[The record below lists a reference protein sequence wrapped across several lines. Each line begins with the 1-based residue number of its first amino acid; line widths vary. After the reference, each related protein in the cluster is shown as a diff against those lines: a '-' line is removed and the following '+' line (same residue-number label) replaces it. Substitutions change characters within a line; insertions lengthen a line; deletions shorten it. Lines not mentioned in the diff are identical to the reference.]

1 MIAPVEMRQARPMT
15 LHGGASSTTT
25 EVWEMLSAC
34 RDGDLDRMLQLITKR
49 PELST
54 CQYNYTPP
62 LHFAVR
68 EGHLPLVRVLV
79 EHKAL
84 DPSYKAYPFGDSFL
98 TMAQDRGY
106 DEIARFLQD
115 ALANPDLTRKW
126 VETGEID
133 YGQNKEQRQFDEAV
147 HAGNLREVERLLN
160 DRPDLARNELS
171 SWAEGVLMMPAKKR
185 DRSLLELLMRFGATV
200 PALSKWGRFY
210 YFVHDDIAT
219 FLLESGMSPRH
230 MSWQEVTLLHDM
242 AQSGDA
248 SKARLL
254 LDHGADINA
263 VDDEYRTT
271 PLGMA
276 ARWGQRKMVACLL
289 ERGAD
294 PNRAGA
300 AWSTPLA
307 WAQKK
312 GHGAVAADLRAAG
325 ATVPRAGG

>member
-1 MIAPVEMRQARPMT
+1 MT

-25 EVWEMLSAC
+25 EVWEMLSAS
-34 RDGDLDRMLQLITKR
+34 REGDLDGMRQLIARR

-54 CQYNYTPP
+54 CQFNYTPP

-79 EHKAL
+79 EQKAL
-84 DPSYKAYPFGDSFL
+84 DPNYKSYPFGDSFL

-126 VETGEID
+126 VDTGEID
-133 YGQNKEQRQFDEAV
+133 YRQDEEQRQFDQAL
-147 HAGNLREVERLLN
+147 HAGEKRKVEQLLDN
-160 DRPDLARNELS
+160 RPDLARNEFS

-185 DRSLLELLMRFGATV
+185 DRPLLELLMRCGATV

-210 YFVHDDIAT
+210 YFVHDDIAA

-230 MSWQEVTLLHDM
+230 MTWHGVTLLHDM
-242 AQSGDA
+242 AQSGDI

-254 LDHGADINA
+254 LDRGADINA

-276 ARWGQRKMVACLL
+276 ARWGQQKMVAFFL

-294 PNRAGA
+294 PNTAGA

-307 WAQKK
+307 WAHKK
-312 GHGAVAADLRAAG
+312 GHRAIAADLKAAGAVAINSE
-325 ATVPRAGG
+325 P

>member
-1 MIAPVEMRQARPMT
+1 MIAPVEMRSTRPMT

-34 RDGDLDRMLQLITKR
+34 RTGDLDRMLQLIATR

-68 EGHLPLVRVLV
+68 EGHLALVRELV
-79 EHKAL
+79 ARQAF
-84 DPSYKAYPFGDSFL
+84 DPRYKTYPFGDSFL
-98 TMAQDRGY
+98 TMAHERGH
-106 DEIARFLQD
+106 DEIAVFLQES
-115 ALANPDLTRKW
+115 LARPELTRKW

-133 YGQNKEQRQFDEAV
+133 YGQDEEQQQFDQAV
-147 HAGNLREVERLLN
+147 HAGRMREVERLLEN
-160 DRPDLARNELS
+160 RPDLARNELS

-185 DRSLLELLMRFGATV
+185 ERPLLELLMRFGATV

-210 YFVHDDIAT
+210 YFVHDDIAA
-219 FLLESGMSPRH
+219 FLIEGGMSPRH
-230 MSWQEVTLLHDM
+230 MTWHEVTLLHDM
-242 AQSGDA
+242 AQSGDV
-248 SKARLL
+248 SKAGLL

-263 VDDEYRTT
+263 IDDEYRTT

-276 ARWGQRKMVACLL
+276 ARWGQQKMVAFLL

-294 PNRAGA
+294 PNRASA

-312 GHGAVAADLRAAG
+312 AHRVVAADLRAAG
-325 ATVPRAGG
+325 ALGN

>member
-1 MIAPVEMRQARPMT
+1 MIQPVEMRSTLPMT

-25 EVWEMLSAC
+25 EVWEMLSAT
-34 RDGDLDRMLQLITKR
+34 REGDLDGMTQLIAR
-49 PELST
+49 QPELST
-54 CQYNYTPP
+54 CQFNYTPP

-84 DPSYKAYPFGDSFL
+84 DPRYKTYPFGDSFL

-133 YGQNKEQRQFDEAV
+133 YGLDEEQRQFEQAV
-147 HAGNLREVERLLN
+147 HAGKMLPVERLLDN
-160 DRPDLARNELS
+160 RPELARSELS

-185 DRSLLELLMRFGATV
+185 NRPLLELLMRFGAQV
-200 PALSKWGRFY
+200 PAMSKWGRFY
-210 YFVHDDIAT
+210 YFVHDDIAA
-219 FLLESGMSPRH
+219 FLLENGMSPRH
-230 MSWQEVTLLHDM
+230 MSWHGVTLLHDM
-242 AQSGDA
+242 AQSGDVA
-248 SKARLL
+248 KACLL

-276 ARWGQRKMVACLL
+276 ARWGQRKMVALLL

-294 PNRAGA
+294 PNKAGA

-312 GHGAVAADLRAAG
+312 QHGEVAADLRAAG
-325 ATVPRAGG
+325 AMGH

>member
-1 MIAPVEMRQARPMT
+1 MIAPVEMRSTRPMT

-25 EVWEMLSAC
+25 EVWEMLSAS
-34 RDGDLDRMLQLITKR
+34 REGDLDGMRQLIARR
-49 PELST
+49 PELAT
-54 CQYNYTPP
+54 CQFNYTPP

-68 EGHLPLVRVLV
+68 EGHMPLVRVLV

-84 DPSYKAYPFGDSFL
+84 DPSYKTYPFGDSFL

-106 DEIARFLQD
+106 DEIARFLLD

-133 YGQNKEQRQFDEAV
+133 YRQDEEQRQFDQAV
-147 HAGNLREVERLLN
+147 HAGKMLPVERLLDN
-160 DRPDLARNELS
+160 RPDLASNELS

-185 DRSLLELLMRFGATV
+185 DRSLLELLMRFGARV

-210 YFVHDDIAT
+210 YFVHDDIAA

-230 MSWQEVTLLHDM
+230 MTWHGVTMLHDM
-242 AQSGDA
+242 AQSGDIA
-248 SKARLL
+248 KARLL

-276 ARWGQRKMVACLL
+276 ARWGQQKMVAFLL

-294 PNRAGA
+294 PNKAGA

-312 GHGAVAADLRAAG
+312 QHGAVAADLRAAG
-325 ATVPRAGG
+325 AVGH

>member
-1 MIAPVEMRQARPMT
+1 MIQPVEMRSTLPMT

-25 EVWEMLSAC
+25 DVWEMLSAS
-34 RDGDLDRMLQLITKR
+34 RDGDLDGMTQLIAR
-49 PELST
+49 RRELST
-54 CQYNYTPP
+54 CQFNYTPP

-84 DPSYKAYPFGDSFL
+84 DPSYKTYPFGESLL
-98 TMAQDRGY
+98 TMAQDRGD

-133 YGQNKEQRQFDEAV
+133 YRQDEGQRQFDQAV
-147 HAGNLREVERLLN
+147 HAGQLREVERLLN
-160 DRPDLARNELS
+160 GRPDLARNELS
-171 SWAEGVLMMPAKKR
+171 SWAEGVLMMPAKNR
-185 DRSLLELLMRFGATV
+185 DRPLLELLMRFGAQV
-200 PALSKWGRFY
+200 PAMSKWGRFY
-210 YFVHDDIAT
+210 YFVHDDIAA
-219 FLLESGMSPRH
+219 FLLENGMSPRH
-230 MSWQEVTLLHDM
+230 MSWHGVTLLHDM
-242 AQSGDA
+242 AQSGDVA
-248 SKARLL
+248 KARLL

-276 ARWGQRKMVACLL
+276 ARWGQRKMVALLL

-294 PNRAGA
+294 PNKAGA

-307 WAQKK
+307 WARKK
-312 GHGAVAADLRAAG
+312 EHGAVASDLRAAG
-325 ATVPRAGG
+325 ALGA